1 MGKRYVEVFSSSAT
15 EKQAAC
21 DRNRATMRD
30 DAGYRGVLRLRGL
43 PFSTAVDEVLD
54 FFGQSAALKRENI
67 HLMRRADGRASGD
80 AYAVFDTE
88 EAAVAALSF
97 DKQKLGSRWVDL
109 FQSSKGELYS
119 LTSVGGIM
127 LGSDTLGISQG
138 GEVAEPAVALGD
150 GEESVVGRPH
160 ATPLQ
165 RLPLPRYVLPPLQT
179 TSPTCY
185 VPHLLLP

>member
-127 LGSDTLGISQG
+127 LGSDTLGITQG

-150 GEESVVGRPH
+150 GEAVVGRPY

-185 VPHLLLP
+185 VSHLLLP